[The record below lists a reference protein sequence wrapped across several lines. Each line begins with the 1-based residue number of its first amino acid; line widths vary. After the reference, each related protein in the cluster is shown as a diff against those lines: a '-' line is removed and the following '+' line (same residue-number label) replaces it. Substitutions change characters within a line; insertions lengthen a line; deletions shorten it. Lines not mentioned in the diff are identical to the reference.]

1 MDAADKKAFA
11 SEFYSR
17 QVILDELG
25 WNGQRKLAKSKVA
38 VVGLGGLGTV
48 SSLYLALAGVGY
60 LRLIDQDTVE
70 TPNLHRQILFN
81 LDDLHYPKAEVA
93 AERLKKFNPL
103 LKAEPVSENVNA
115 GNVEK
120 LLAGVDLVVDGL
132 DNMFTRYL
140 LNRTC
145 IKLGV
150 TYVFGAA
157 IGIEGNLSV
166 FAPPETGC
174 LECLMPNLSDAD
186 LLTCDTRGVVGA
198 TPGIIGAMQ
207 AMEAIKV
214 LTGMGSP
221 LKGKL
226 LVCDFN
232 DMYFTTVDTSKA
244 VNCPACQGTS
254 AFLEGR
260 ERLVWLCGRDTA
272 NINPEKP
279 LKLNLSKVYETVRQR
294 FNVRLRSHLAIIFDY
309 KGREVSLF
317 NGGRMLIK
325 NVQDEEAALEARTRL
340 PPLRARMSRRRRKA
354 LLLQLPA
361 IERPIDLRFRRVNRL
376 LR

>member
-17 QVILDELG
+17 QVALKELG
-25 WNGQRKLAKSKVA
+25 VKGQRKLAKSKVA
-38 VVGLGGLGTV
+38 VVGIGGLGTV
-48 SSLYLALAGVGY
+48 SSLYLALAGVGH

-70 TPNLHRQILFN
+70 TLNLHRQILYS

-93 AERLKKFNPL
+93 AKRLEKLNPL
-103 LKAEPVSENVNA
+103 LKAEPISENVNA

-120 LLAGVDLVVDGL
+120 LLTGVDCVVDGL

-140 LNRTC
+140 LNRAC
-145 IKLGV
+145 IKLGIP
-150 TYVFGAA
+150 YIFGAA

-174 LECLMPNLSDAD
+174 LECLLPSLSDKD

-207 AMEAIKV
+207 AMETIKV

-221 LKGKL
+221 LKGRL
-226 LVCDFN
+226 MVCDFN
-232 DMYFTTVDTSKA
+232 DMYFTTVDIVKA
-244 VNCPACQGTS
+244 ANCPTCRGTL
-254 AFLEGR
+254 APLEQR
-260 ERLVWLCGRDTA
+260 ERLVWLCGRNTA

-279 LKLNLSKVYETVRQR
+279 LKLNLAEVYETVRQR
-294 FNVRLRSHLAIIFDY
+294 FNVRVKSHLAIIFNYEDL
-309 KGREVSLF
+309 EVSLF

-325 NVQDEEAALEARTRL
+325 NIKNEKSAL
-340 PPLRARMSRRRRKA
+340 KA
-354 LLLQLPA
+354 YREILKKLNIKQ
-361 IERPIDLRFRRVNRL
+361 
-376 LR
+376 